1 MENLQKAITEL
12 VANQQLSSDMF
23 NEFLDLRKSNDLLE
37 EKSEKQAK
45 YIEEQATTIA
55 ELNKNNSELLKIKK
69 DIEMREQE
77 LLRKEK
83 EYDIMVL
90 NDEKDLLIQQIS
102 MKEEKSTALFDLV
115 SILFKNTSVR
125 KSIIWNTWI
134 QNIDKDQYG
143 QLAFSS
149 DYRNIWEETIIE

>member
-1 MENLQKAITEL
+1 
-12 VANQQLSSDMF
+12 
-23 NEFLDLRKSNDLLE
+23 
-37 EKSEKQAK
+37 
-45 YIEEQATTIA
+45 
-55 ELNKNNSELLKIKK
+55 
-69 DIEMREQE
+69 
-77 LLRKEK
+77 
-83 EYDIMVL
+83 MVL
-90 NDEKDLLIQQIS
+90 NNKNDLLIQQIS

-125 KSIIWNTWI
+125 KSIMWSTWI